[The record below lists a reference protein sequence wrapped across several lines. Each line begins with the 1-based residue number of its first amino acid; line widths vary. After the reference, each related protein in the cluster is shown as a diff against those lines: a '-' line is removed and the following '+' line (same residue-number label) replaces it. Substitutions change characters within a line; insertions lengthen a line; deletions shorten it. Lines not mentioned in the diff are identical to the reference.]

1 MEQEDNVPMTWCL
14 PGISD
19 QINSMSLHSRP
30 VCFCFMVVKM
40 NTNKF
45 MSSTSKVF
53 CFSEWSPLD
62 YLNSLKLIFSWHFY
76 VCDINNVIKS
86 M

>member
-1 MEQEDNVPMTWCL
+1 MQQEDNVPMTCCL
-14 PGISD
+14 PGVSD
-19 QINSMSLHSRP
+19 QINSISLHSRP

-53 CFSEWSPLD
+53 CFSE
-62 YLNSLKLIFSWHFY
+62 
-76 VCDINNVIKS
+76 
-86 M
+86 

>member
-1 MEQEDNVPMTWCL
+1 MIYQGVIINSQRNKLSINCQIRYGTR
-14 PGISD
+14 GISD

-53 CFSEWSPLD
+53 CFSE
-62 YLNSLKLIFSWHFY
+62 
-76 VCDINNVIKS
+76 
-86 M
+86 